1 MVSWRRDTLTEYG
14 REQARRLGE
23 RWANVRIDALY
34 TSPYK
39 RAKDTAQLLADN
51 NHSHPEPIDCA
62 GLVEHDFGPVVRQLM
77 AANRH
82 EEARCERTR
91 TNVWGLPDRN
101 HRPSGGDS
109 LEDLVHRG
117 ISELRDIV
125 LRHAV
130 PLPAQPEEMSQSDY
144 TPRGTVDKLV
154 KDVPHVVIVS
164 HNIFLAE
171 LGEALESWNEPKH
184 VDTNNDYLNAGWSR
198 HVLKI
203 QGHGTN
209 RPEKGYYAMKFPF
222 DMQIKDLVIA
232 EAGML
237 LGIHY

>member
-1 MVSWRRDTLTEYG
+1 MILERIWTSSDVNKTRIPASFRVDPGYINLSFIRHGQSIGNTTDKWFPGDEDTLTEYG

-130 PLPAQPEEMSQSDY
+130 PLPAPPEEM
-144 TPRGTVDKLV
+144 TTR
-154 KDVPHVVIVS
+154 
-164 HNIFLAE
+164 LAE
-171 LGEALESWNEPKH
+171 RSTSSSKTCH
-184 VDTNNDYLNAGWSR
+184 
-198 HVLKI
+198 
-203 QGHGTN
+203 
-209 RPEKGYYAMKFPF
+209 
-222 DMQIKDLVIA
+222 
-232 EAGML
+232 ML
-237 LGIHY
+237 SL